1 MSSPHVV
8 TTTTFKLL
16 DTNNRTFIVVEG
28 DDNGELSIQDY
39 EATPIRYQDFV
50 YLLRELVLVI
60 ENRYDA
66 RD

>member
-1 MSSPHVV
+1 
-8 TTTTFKLL
+8 LL
-16 DTNNRTFIVVEG
+16 DTNNRPLIVVEG